1 MLNIPFEDLLKVID
15 ELSDE
20 QKLIISEHL
29 AESAVAGADAKPK
42 KSRKLD
48 LHPGA
53 FQTRSSEASEK
64 AKLRTPNLGAGTVWM
79 SDDFDDPLPDE
90 FWLGEDA

>member
-20 QKLIISEHL
+20 QKRIVQEHL

-53 FQTRSSEASEK
+53 FQPT
-64 AKLRTPNLGAGTVWM
+64 
-79 SDDFDDPLPDE
+79 DDFDDPLPDE

>member
-1 MLNIPFEDLLKVID
+1 MLNIPIKFDDLLEVVKQ
-15 ELSDE
+15 LSDE
-20 QKLIISEHL
+20 QKRILLEQL
-29 AESAVAGADAKPK
+29 EAENVNQESLPE
-42 KSRKLD
+42 RIPN

-53 FQTRSSEASEK
+53 IWT
-64 AKLRTPNLGAGTVWM
+64 

>member
-1 MLNIPFEDLLKVID
+1 MLSVPIQFEDLLKVID
-15 ELSDE
+15 QLSDE
-20 QKLIISEHL
+20 QKRIISQHL
-29 AESAVAGADAKPK
+29 AENTVSAAHNKPK
-42 KSRKLD
+42 KPRILG

-53 FQTRSSEASEK
+53 FQ
-64 AKLRTPNLGAGTVWM
+64 P